1 MRSILAQEAYAH
13 RLAVQ
18 VMGRDA
24 NIERE
29 QAVLQ
34 RLQGLE
40 MDIVAARE
48 EIGEVEPELRASEAD
63 VK

>member
-1 MRSILAQEAYAH
+1 
-13 RLAVQ
+13 
-18 VMGRDA
+18 MGRDA